1 MNISSRS
8 HSSSSTR
15 QLYCADDSPHMETR
29 DRRIDDG
36 DMFLEKCIIKHDP
49 LVRAKAAIA
58 RGYTYDSLSPC
69 PTNTPRPE
77 NSCSEGEEEDD
88 ELTSLVLRQLST
100 TYQHQQ
106 RKRETQKPLESE
118 QVQSNILAEN
128 IGTASCLDSFLRACD
143 AIARAIIEEIE
154 TNDDE
159 NDKCTSCNDIGRRN
173 NTIGRKVVRFDLSR
187 NTIFLF

>member
-1 MNISSRS
+1 MNIPSRS
-8 HSSSSTR
+8 HISSSTR

-36 DMFLEKCIIKHDP
+36 DMFLEKLEIRHDRMVKAKSALIK
-49 LVRAKAAIA
+49 
-58 RGYTYDSLSPC
+58 GYSYDCLSPC
-69 PTNTPRPE
+69 PTSTSRPE
-77 NSCSEGEEEDD
+77 NSSSEGEEDD

-118 QVQSNILAEN
+118 QVQSNVLTEN
-128 IGTASCLDSFLRACD
+128 IGKASCLDSFLRACD
-143 AIARAIIEEIE
+143 AIARAIIEELE

-159 NDKCTSCNDIGRRN
+159 NDKCTRCNDNGRRN